1 MAHGP
6 GSPKKWVWKKAW
18 CQRDPGRWVCSWGG
32 QWSPTAPLAPGLS
45 WFRAEEEGG
54 TGCPHFSPAAPLFG
68 SRCPFTW
75 HLAESD
81 NNNKTN
87 FQQLQLHEKRAQ
99 CFLTQKHREL
109 RCHPAIS
116 DTWKTLCS
124 VPENVMCCF
133 FFFMFYFNGSTLKEL
148 VVRCIVHHGN
158 EVWGCVGPGILY
170 FFSLI
175 PAISKGGK
183 EAVGAQG
190 QPEGL
195 CLLFPSHLC
204 GWRDEERLLHTPV
217 FHGVIKSNA
226 LCWHNRYS

>member
-1 MAHGP
+1 MVATCRRWSPLPLLYPFPPIYPTSHSKAAVDGEEGGLGGQVMNLSLRLLNLLLTLWRGEEHGP
-6 GSPKKWVWKKAW
+6 WAWQPQKVGVEGGTVPAWPWNMSVLLGGSVIP
-18 CQRDPGRWVCSWGG
+18 SN
-32 QWSPTAPLAPGLS
+32 SPLS
-45 WFRAEEEGG
+45 PEEEEGG

-124 VPENVMCCF
+124 VPENVMCF
-133 FFFMFYFNGSTLKEL
+133 FFFY
-148 VVRCIVHHGN
+148 V
-158 EVWGCVGPGILY
+158 
-170 FFSLI
+170 
-175 PAISKGGK
+175 
-183 EAVGAQG
+183 
-190 QPEGL
+190 
-195 CLLFPSHLC
+195 LF
-204 GWRDEERLLHTPV
+204 
-217 FHGVIKSNA
+217 
-226 LCWHNRYS
+226 

>member
-1 MAHGP
+1 MSP
-6 GSPKKWVWKKAW
+6 GY
-18 CQRDPGRWVCSWGG
+18 QRYLENTV
-32 QWSPTAPLAPGLS
+32 LS
-45 WFRAEEEGG
+45 A
-54 TGCPHFSPAAPLFG
+54 
-68 SRCPFTW
+68 
-75 HLAESD
+75 
-81 NNNKTN
+81 
-87 FQQLQLHEKRAQ
+87 
-99 CFLTQKHREL
+99 RE
-109 RCHPAIS
+109 R
-116 DTWKTLCS
+116 D
-124 VPENVMCCF
+124 VFF

-204 GWRDEERLLHTPV
+204 G
-217 FHGVIKSNA
+217 
-226 LCWHNRYS
+226 

>member
-1 MAHGP
+1 MIP
-6 GSPKKWVWKKAW
+6 SNSPL
-18 CQRDPGRWVCSWGG
+18 
-32 QWSPTAPLAPGLS
+32 SP
-45 WFRAEEEGG
+45 AEEEGG
-54 TGCPHFSPAAPLFG
+54 TGCPHFSPAASLFG

-183 EAVGAQG
+183 EAVGALG

-204 GWRDEERLLHTPV
+204 G
-217 FHGVIKSNA
+217 
-226 LCWHNRYS
+226 